1 MEKYLEKMLVDITK
15 NEKAKRLVLSLFN
28 EPVCDFEFKKK
39 HSLEERIMM
48 YKNLKKNHPAKIPV
62 VIENPQH
69 KKILKLMV
77 DWDEKVMR
85 LFINIRNQYG
95 IPIQKAIFLVT
106 EKGTILMGSQCMGD
120 IFRDY
125 SFDSEDM
132 FIYLRVEF
140 ENTFGN

>member
-1 MEKYLEKMLVDITK
+1 MVDAHIQ
-15 NEKAKRLVLSLFN
+15 NQAFVRNLA
-28 EPVCDFEFKKK
+28 FEFKKK
-39 HSLEERIMM
+39 HSLEERIIM
-48 YKNLKKNHPAKIPV
+48 YKNLKKNHPTKIPV

-69 KKILKLMV
+69 KKILKFMV

-95 IPIQKAIFLVT
+95 IPIQKAIFLVS
-106 EKGTILMGSQCMGD
+106 EKGTILMGSQSMGD

>member
-1 MEKYLEKMLVDITK
+1 MEKYLEKVFVDFTK
-15 NEKAKRLVLSLFN
+15 NEKVKRMVLPLFN

-39 HSLEERIMM
+39 HPLEERITM
-48 YKNLKKNHPAKIPV
+48 YKNLRENHPTKIPV

-85 LFINIRNQYG
+85 LFINIRNQYS
-95 IPIQKAIFLVT
+95 IPIEKAIFLIT
-106 EKGTILMGSQCMGD
+106 EKGTILMGSQCLGD

-125 SFDSEDM
+125 EFDSEDM

-140 ENTFGN
+140 ENTFG